1 MKEDSGRGG
10 VHDQKWARIWA
21 TSRPDYVHLRVFSWA
36 RSREQDGLYGRSTA
50 EGRVKA
56 LDGMKKAVTGYFGED
71 AGSRIAADLE
81 KARDEERL
89 DDVGIMASRHVR
101 AIAYAHSPL
110 CRTAGRNSLDERL
123 DMELSI
129 LGWCDTEMDGS
140 LSFRSDSVL
149 SDDWVACDTL
159 IARLD
164 DRLKTAFRPEV
175 EKLRR
180 GMARENPEAAP
191 DSWDMG
197 DVYDAEFS
205 IASAVL
211 SFLTEDEEDA
221 RRAHDDA
228 AKRLSVLDLKAARD
242 LVSASMD
249 RMAGP
254 CLRPLLQPGDV
265 LPCADW
271 DLLHAENRP
280 KRLAAA
286 FEEVLMGA
294 HLDKDATG
302 RLARQCTEIDALYQ
316 GGERNA
322 DCQITKLF
330 AVLDMAGDADRAV
343 KRLQDAG
350 YIDGKDAGWLNGMDK
365 VHMMRFSRGWKERD
379 LCAFMDAAGGSA
391 EARSV
396 LVFQLSDDIASG
408 RGNGYSAA
416 YSGLMGR
423 IREIEDGEGPVK
435 ERKVHTRNIGGR
447 EGGR

>member
-89 DDVGIMASRHVR
+89 DDVGIMASSHVR

-110 CRTAGRNSLDERL
+110 CRTAGRKSLDERL

-164 DRLKTAFRPEV
+164 DRLKAAFRPEV

-221 RRAHDDA
+221 RSAHDDA

-316 GGERNA
+316 GGERSA

-330 AVLDMAGDADRAV
+330 AVLDRAGDADRAV

-350 YIDGKDAGWLNGMDK
+350 YIDGKDAGWLNGMEK
-365 VHMMRFSRGWKERD
+365 VHMLQFGRGWKERD